1 VRRGLKLRH
10 ALALGLVQGP
20 TELLP
25 VSSSAH
31 TILLPLLAGWH
42 YEELD
47 PELRKSFEV
56 ALHAGA
62 GVALALGMRRDP
74 LGADGSLGR
83 RRSGVVALALLPPA
97 IAGLALERVIERRL
111 GGPRSTAAGLAGGA
125 LAMAVADARTPGGSR
140 GGRGPGLC
148 DGLAL
153 GLAQAAALAPGV
165 SRNGAALTAA
175 RARGFGR
182 AEAHALSRL
191 LGLPVILGASA
202 LKGARLLERDGLA
215 AGGPGLLA
223 VGGGSA
229 FLSTLASARLMAG
242 RRSDRR
248 SLLPY
253 AVYRC
258 LLAAS
263 IARQTRRGRA
273 RVGERSAIGAQ

>member
-10 ALALGLVQGP
+10 ALALGLVHGP

-31 TILLPLLAGWH
+31 TILIPLLAGWR

-62 GVALALGMRRDP
+62 GVALALGMRGHP
-74 LGADGSLGR
+74 VGAGGSLGR
-83 RRSGVVALALLPPA
+83 PRAGVVALALLPPA
-97 IAGLALERVIERRL
+97 IAGLALEQVIERRL

-125 LAMAVADARTPGGSR
+125 LAMALADARAPDGSR
-140 GGRGPGLC
+140 GGRGPGLH

-175 RARGFGR
+175 RARGFSR
-182 AEAHALSRL
+182 VQAHALSRL
-191 LGLPVILGASA
+191 FGLPVILGASA
-202 LKGARLLERDGLA
+202 LKGVRMLDRNGVPP
-215 AGGPGLLA
+215 GGRGLLA

-229 FLSTLASARLMAG
+229 FLSTLASARFMGG
-242 RRSDRR
+242 RGCDRR

-258 LLAAS
+258 LLAAAVVGQRRRKH
-263 IARQTRRGRA
+263 ARA
-273 RVGERSAIGAQ
+273 GERSASVAQ

>member
-1 VRRGLKLRH
+1 VRGSLKLGH

-31 TILLPLLAGWH
+31 TILIPLLAGWR

-62 GVALALGMRRDP
+62 GVALALGMRRHPD
-74 LGADGSLGR
+74 GAGGSLGR
-83 RRSGVVALALLPPA
+83 PRPGVVALALLPPA
-97 IAGLALERVIERRL
+97 IAGLALEHVIERRL
-111 GGPRSTAAGLAGGA
+111 GGPRSTVAGLAGGA
-125 LAMAVADARTPGGSR
+125 LAMALADARVPGGRRR
-140 GGRGPGLC
+140 GRRPGLC

-165 SRNGAALTAA
+165 SRYGAALTAA
-175 RARGFGR
+175 RARGFSR
-182 AEAHALSRL
+182 QQAHALSRL
-191 LGLPVILGASA
+191 FGLPVILGASA
-202 LKGARLLERDGLA
+202 LKGVRMLEDGGMPV
-215 AGGPGLLA
+215 GGRRLLA

-229 FLSTLASARLMAG
+229 FLSTLASGRLMGG
-242 RRSDRR
+242 RGWERR

-258 LLAAS
+258 LLAA
-263 IARQTRRGRA
+263 AVAGQTRRGRA
-273 RVGERSAIGAQ
+273 RAGERSASGAQ